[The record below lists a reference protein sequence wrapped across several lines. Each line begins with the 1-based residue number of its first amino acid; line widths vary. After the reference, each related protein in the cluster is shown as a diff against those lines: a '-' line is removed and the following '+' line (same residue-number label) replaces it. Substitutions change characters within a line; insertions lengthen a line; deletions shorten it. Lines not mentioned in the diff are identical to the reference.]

1 MVSALEQQSTKILSR
16 LIATLITI
24 AHPLIFVF
32 AQMNYVPISVFY
44 QFLVGGLILT
54 VALLVGNRLLG
65 HRPSGKYVQ
74 VTLTYL
80 VLALVLTTLP
90 SPSIWTIAY
99 LYLTISIVYL
109 IPRLVVLAG
118 IFGLLEM
125 ALFTANGTIVF
136 TKTFDLIVAYVI
148 YLMIFSAAVFV
159 AVFGRNVMQAVRQEQ
174 ERSEAYAATSQVALE
189 QTAATATEVTTF
201 TEEMSETVDAA
212 KDSFSQV
219 DLAMQQLASEAAGSV
234 QAIREIR
241 QLNEQQVNRMEDVTV
256 SVDRALE
263 RSSSSRTTAERSR
276 QTIGLAGQ
284 SLQQLTTSMDESVT
298 SFGQLAGRF
307 QEIVAITSSINAI
320 ATQTNLLS
328 LNASIEAARAGEFG
342 KGFTVVAQEIR
353 HLSAQTAEASK
364 EINTIIERVE
374 QDVTQTGNSIHAS
387 TTLLREQEER
397 MAESQL
403 ALQTIETDATEV
415 VGSIQSAQTQFATMT
430 SSLTAITTATSQLD
444 TFMNALLAQSESLS
458 GLTRH
463 QVGQVMELQQAIHAL
478 NETAST
484 LQQTNR

>member
-24 AHPLIFVF
+24 AHPLIFLF

-74 VTLTYL
+74 VTLTYF
-80 VLALVLTTLP
+80 VLALVLMTLP
-90 SPSIWTIAY
+90 SPSIWTIVY

-109 IPRLVVLAG
+109 IPRLVILAG
-118 IFGLLEM
+118 ILGLVEM
-125 ALFTANGTIVF
+125 AVFTMLGTIVF
-136 TKTFDLIVAYVI
+136 TNTFDLIVAYVI

-159 AVFGRNVMQAVRQEQ
+159 AVFGRNVMLAVRQEQ
-174 ERSEAYAATSQVALE
+174 ERSEAYAATSQIALE

-219 DLAMQQLASEAAGSV
+219 DLAMQQLAHDAAGSV

-241 QLNEQQVNRMEDVTV
+241 QLNDQQVNRMEDVTV
-256 SVDRALE
+256 SVDHALE
-263 RSSSSRTTAERSR
+263 RSSSSRTTAEKSR

-298 SFGQLAGRF
+298 SFGQLADVSRKSSPSRRALMRLRRKRTCLVLTHRSKQLVRASSEKALRSLRKKFVIYQHRRQKRRRKSMRSSNVLIRTLRKRGTRF
-307 QEIVAITSSINAI
+307 MPV
-320 ATQTNLLS
+320 
-328 LNASIEAARAGEFG
+328 
-342 KGFTVVAQEIR
+342 R
-353 HLSAQTAEASK
+353 HCYVSRKSEWP
-364 EINTIIERVE
+364 RV
-374 QDVTQTGNSIHAS
+374 S
-387 TTLLREQEER
+387 
-397 MAESQL
+397 
-403 ALQTIETDATEV
+403 
-415 VGSIQSAQTQFATMT
+415 
-430 SSLTAITTATSQLD
+430 
-444 TFMNALLAQSESLS
+444 
-458 GLTRH
+458 
-463 QVGQVMELQQAIHAL
+463 
-478 NETAST
+478 
-484 LQQTNR
+484 

>member
-44 QFLVGGLILT
+44 QFLVGGLILA

-80 VLALVLTTLP
+80 VLALVLMTLP
-90 SPSIWTIAY
+90 SPIIWTIAY

-136 TKTFDLIVAYVI
+136 TNTFDLIVAYVI

-219 DLAMQQLASEAAGSV
+219 DMAMQQLAHDAAGSV

-241 QLNEQQVNRMEDVTV
+241 QLNDQQVNRMEDVTV

-284 SLQQLTTSMDESVT
+284 SLQQLTDSSLDVSKKSSRLRRALMQLRLRQTCSVLT
-298 SFGQLAGRF
+298 RRSKQPAL
-307 QEIVAITSSINAI
+307 VSSEK
-320 ATQTNLLS
+320 
-328 LNASIEAARAGEFG
+328 ASRSSR
-342 KGFTVVAQEIR
+342 K
-353 HLSAQTAEASK
+353 K
-364 EINTIIERVE
+364 
-374 QDVTQTGNSIHAS
+374 
-387 TTLLREQEER
+387 
-397 MAESQL
+397 
-403 ALQTIETDATEV
+403 
-415 VGSIQSAQTQFATMT
+415 FATCQRRRQKRQKKSMRLSNVSIKT
-430 SSLTAITTATSQLD
+430 SHKPVTR
-444 TFMNALLAQSESLS
+444 FMPVRHCYVSRKNAWQRVS
-458 GLTRH
+458 
-463 QVGQVMELQQAIHAL
+463 
-478 NETAST
+478 
-484 LQQTNR
+484 

>member
-1 MVSALEQQSTKILSR
+1 M
-16 LIATLITI
+16 
-24 AHPLIFVF
+24 
-32 AQMNYVPISVFY
+32 
-44 QFLVGGLILT
+44 LT
-54 VALLVGNRLLG
+54 VR
-65 HRPSGKYVQ
+65 K
-74 VTLTYL
+74 
-80 VLALVLTTLP
+80 
-90 SPSIWTIAY
+90 
-99 LYLTISIVYL
+99 
-109 IPRLVVLAG
+109 
-118 IFGLLEM
+118 
-125 ALFTANGTIVF
+125 
-136 TKTFDLIVAYVI
+136 
-148 YLMIFSAAVFV
+148 
-159 AVFGRNVMQAVRQEQ
+159 EQ
-174 ERSEAYAATSQVALE
+174 ERSEAYATTSQIALK

-241 QLNEQQVNRMEDVTV
+241 QLNEQQVNRMEEVTV
-256 SVDRALE
+256 SVDRALK
-263 RSSSSRTTAERSR
+263 RSSSSRTTAEQSR

-284 SLQQLTTSMDESVT
+284 SLHQLTTSMDESVT

-307 QEIVAITSSINAI
+307 QEIVAITSTINAI

-353 HLSAQTAEASK
+353 NLSSQTAEASK
-364 EINTIIERVE
+364 EINSIIERVE

-403 ALQTIETDATEV
+403 ALQTIETDTTEV

-463 QVGQVMELQQAIHAL
+463 QVGQIMELQQAIHAL